1 MREEELKTGAA
12 AGTEEPQ
19 QEAPEETAAPQEAE
33 AETREAGEEAAGAE
47 EEKEEEKKSFFGK
60 KADKQLEAAKAK
72 LEAAEKE
79 AEELKDRLLRTAAEY
94 DNFRKRSAREQDA
107 AFGNGMSY
115 AVEQLLPILDTLE
128 MAAAAPCTDESYKK
142 GVEMT
147 LNKAAAALAA
157 LKVEEIE
164 TLGKPFDPNF
174 MSAVQQAP
182 AEEGQESVTVVRVY
196 QKGYKLGEKVI
207 RFAAVVVAE

>member
-12 AGTEEPQ
+12 AGTEEPL
-19 QEAPEETAAPQEAE
+19 QEAPEETAAPQETE
-33 AETREAGEEAAGAE
+33 APQEAGEEAAGAE

-128 MAAAAPCTDESYKK
+128 MAAAAPCTDENYKK

-157 LKVEEIE
+157 LKVEELE

-174 MSAVQQAP
+174 MSAGQQAP
-182 AEEGQESVTVVRVY
+182 AEEGQESGTVVRVY

>member
-12 AGTEEPQ
+12 AGTEEPL
-19 QEAPEETAAPQEAE
+19 QEAPEETAAPQGAE
-33 AETREAGEEAAGAE
+33 APQEAGEEAAEG
-47 EEKEEEKKSFFGK
+47 EKEEEKKSFFGK

-182 AEEGQESVTVVRVY
+182 AEEGQESGTVVRVY

>member
-33 AETREAGEEAAGAE
+33 APQEAGEEAAEG
-47 EEKEEEKKSFFGK
+47 EKEEEKKSFFGK

-115 AVEQLLPILDTLE
+115 AVEQLLPIL
-128 MAAAAPCTDESYKK
+128 
-142 GVEMT
+142 
-147 LNKAAAALAA
+147 
-157 LKVEEIE
+157 
-164 TLGKPFDPNF
+164 
-174 MSAVQQAP
+174 
-182 AEEGQESVTVVRVY
+182 
-196 QKGYKLGEKVI
+196 
-207 RFAAVVVAE
+207 

>member
-12 AGTEEPQ
+12 AGTEEPL
-19 QEAPEETAAPQEAE
+19 QEAPEEPAAPQEAE
-33 AETREAGEEAAGAE
+33 APQEAGEEAAEG
-47 EEKEEEKKSFFGK
+47 EKEEEKKSFFGK
-60 KADKQLEAAKAK
+60 KADKQLAAAKAK

-182 AEEGQESVTVVRVY
+182 AEEGQESGTVVRVY